1 MHLVPG
7 SALKVDCFKDSKTNY
22 NLSLHNCLKYFA
34 EMSFHMT
41 LLINEMAALKKKASK
56 VIIKLFVYINFM
68 RFILCNQFYCM
79 KIKSS
84 LHSENASWHAE
95 KSRFILLSI
104 FALLTR
110 KLKETSN
117 PLYSL
122 SCHLHH
128 IDSY

>member
-1 MHLVPG
+1 
-7 SALKVDCFKDSKTNY
+7 
-22 NLSLHNCLKYFA
+22 
-34 EMSFHMT
+34 
-41 LLINEMAALKKKASK
+41 
-56 VIIKLFVYINFM
+56 M

-79 KIKSS
+79 RIKSS
-84 LHSENASWHAE
+84 LHTENASWHAE

-128 IDSY
+128 IDSYYSYYFHAPIPQFSLYFHFQRLEIKEITQISEYRTGIK